1 MSEIKLSELYS
12 SMQAEMLQILRS
24 GVAAFTHP
32 GTKGDNTEDNWIQW
46 FRKYLPSRY
55 AVDKAIVIDSN
66 GQQSEQIDLVIYDAQ
81 YSYLV
86 FRQQDSILI
95 PAESVYAVFEVK
107 QNLNKAY
114 MEYAQLKAESVR
126 SLYRSSAPIQ
136 HAGGQY
142 GPKPLHEILAGILT
156 TTSDWTSP
164 IAPNV
169 TKYIN
174 ASDHN
179 KRLDFICSISANT
192 FVVDNNIFTNQ
203 YDANRSPAIRFCEED
218 HSLVFLLLNLLKRLQ
233 DIGTVPAIDYST
245 YANVINSQCYKNT

>member
-1 MSEIKLSELYS
+1 MSEINLHKLYS
-12 SMQAEMLQILRS
+12 MMQAEMLHTLQA

-32 GTKGDNTEDNWIQW
+32 GTKGDNSEANWIEW

-55 AVDKAIVIDSN
+55 TVDKAIIIDSN
-66 GQQSEQIDLVIYDAQ
+66 GQQSHQIDLVIYDTQ

-86 FRQQDSILI
+86 FRQQESILI

-107 QNLNKAY
+107 QNLNKDH
-114 MEYAQLKAESVR
+114 MEYAQSHAESVR
-126 SLYRSSAPIQ
+126 SLFRSSAPIQ

-142 GPKPLHEILAGILT
+142 DPKALHEILAGVLT
-156 TTSDWTSP
+156 TTCDWTAP

-174 ASDHN
+174 AMDHY
-179 KRLDFICSISANT
+179 KRLDFICSISGNT

-203 YDANRSPAIRFCEED
+203 YDTNRAPTIRFCEKD
-218 HSLVFLLLNLLKRLQ
+218 NSLVFLLLNLLKRLQ
-233 DIGTVPAIDYST
+233 DIGTVPAIDYT
-245 YANVINSQCYKNT
+245 KYANIIKSQYYKNT